1 MNLSATKRAALK
13 ALHPARDKQQQI
25 AGKTPPF
32 SAIDQKQ
39 IKTETKRAE
48 YRVVEAHNGIAELEL
63 KVNDMLAQGWK
74 LIGGITFDRGCAYQS
89 MARITTDPIEPTV
102 PPPTLAI

>member
-13 ALHPARDKQQQI
+13 ALHPGRHNQQPL
-25 AGKTPPF
+25 AEHTP
-32 SAIDQKQ
+32 SVSSSSKEQ
-39 IKTETKRAE
+39 IKPETKRAE

-89 MARITTDPIEPTV
+89 MARITSDPIEPTV
-102 PPPTLAI
+102 PPPTLTI